1 MASPPWD
8 VRFVFSDEQRILTS
22 VGSLSYVIH
31 HTASLAFGVH
41 SEIPLSRVSSKKKK
55 KSKYWQH
62 FPANVAG
69 RKTTREKWLFYQRK
83 PQPLEY
89 YICVTAPSIIK
100 PNRCLLFQTSTGRW
114 LSSGHI
120 RLQKLI
126 YIYT

>member
-1 MASPPWD
+1 MVSPSWD
-8 VRFVFSDEQRILTS
+8 VRFVFCDEQRILTS

-31 HTASLAFGVH
+31 HTASLAFGVL
-41 SEIPLSRVSSKKKK
+41 SEIPLSRVSSKK

-89 YICVTAPSIIK
+89 YICITAP
-100 PNRCLLFQTSTGRW
+100 LLSNPTGVYV
-114 LSSGHI
+114 SSHQQEGGYHPGTYGY
-120 RLQKLI
+120 KS
-126 YIYT
+126 